1 MEMLL
6 HFLLGDLHLFLQFPG
21 RHAQHTGAQGRDL
34 HKRIRGG
41 YAYVVIWADP
51 GDQCFD
57 IGVAGLVF
65 FGEYRYAVK
74 KIEDDTYTRW
84 GYNTL
89 LGFFKGDIPK
99 YMVFSENAMLVC
111 FIAGCGVLLKA
122 IISYI
127 MSFIL

>member
-1 MEMLL
+1 MKNKKLVLILSIILAVAATML
-6 HFLLGDLHLFLQFPG
+6 HKLGDDFAFSGVLF
-21 RHAQHTGAQGRDL
+21 
-34 HKRIRGG
+34 
-41 YAYVVIWADP
+41 
-51 GDQCFD
+51 
-57 IGVAGLVF
+57 F
-65 FGEYRYAVK
+65 FSILFFHEYQYAVK
-74 KIEDDTYTRW
+74 KIEDDTHTRW

>member
-1 MEMLL
+1 MKKSKKTVLILSIILAIAAIASHE
-6 HFLLGDLHLFLQFPG
+6 FGDDFAFSGILFVFS
-21 RHAQHTGAQGRDL
+21 
-34 HKRIRGG
+34 I
-41 YAYVVIWADP
+41 
-51 GDQCFD
+51 
-57 IGVAGLVF
+57 VF